1 MSRPPVNAG
10 RALVIGGSVGGL
22 FAAHLLRSI
31 GWDVLVC
38 ERNRADLAGR
48 GAGIGTQD
56 PLHEIMQRI
65 GLRDD
70 ETMAVAT
77 QSCTCIDQGGRTLY
91 DMSLRRVTS
100 AWARF
105 YRPLKDAWPN
115 TLYRPGLQLERVE
128 TTRDG
133 VTAVFA
139 DGTRIAADLL
149 VGADGIRSTVRSCL
163 LPGLEPSYAG
173 YIGWRALVPEP
184 EVPAAIRTTLFDR
197 YTFCLPDGELV
208 VAYPVPALDGDTRVG
223 HRAYNLVWYRP
234 ADANALA
241 ELCTDATGRRH
252 DGSIPPPLIRRK
264 VVAQMKADAAD
275 RLAPQLADILSRS
288 EQPIFHPIYELQSP
302 CLVFGR
308 VALLGDAAFVARPHG
323 GAGVTKAA
331 LDAAALAD
339 CLVAAGRDVDE
350 GLARYNR
357 DQVRL
362 GDWIVGRGRHLGG
375 YVSAPVRPPDVLVR
389 DYNATNA
396 ELKRF
401 LADAAAAPPHG

>member
-1 MSRPPVNAG
+1 MSRPPVNAR

-22 FAAHLLRSI
+22 FVAHLLRSI

-38 ERNRADLAGR
+38 ERSRDDLAGR

-77 QSCTCIDQGGRTLY
+77 QACTCIDQAGRTLY
-91 DMSLRRVTS
+91 DMNLRRVTS

-105 YRPLKDAWPN
+105 YRPLKDAWPDA
-115 TLYRPGLQLERVE
+115 LYRPGLQVERVE

-133 VTAVFA
+133 ATAVFA
-139 DGTRIAADLL
+139 DGTRLGADLL
-149 VGADGIRSTVRSCL
+149 VGADGIRSTVRSGT
-163 LPGLEPSYAG
+163 LPELQPSYAG
-173 YIGWRALVPEP
+173 YIGWRALVPEAD
-184 EVPAAIRTTLFDR
+184 VPAAVRPALFER
-197 YTFCLPDGELV
+197 YTFCLPEGELV
-208 VAYPVPALDGDTRVG
+208 VAYPVPALNGDTRVG
-223 HRAYNLVWYRP
+223 HRAYNIVWYRP
-234 ADANALA
+234 ADANGLA

-252 DGSIPPPLIRRK
+252 DGSIPPPLIRRE
-264 VVAQMKADAAD
+264 VVAEMKADAAI
-275 RLAPQLADILSRS
+275 RLAPQLADILSRAD
-288 EQPIFHPIYELQSP
+288 QPIFHPIYELQSP
-302 CLVFGR
+302 RLVFGR

-339 CLVAAGRDVDE
+339 CLVASGPDIDE
-350 GLARYNR
+350 ALARYDR
-357 DQVRL
+357 GQVRL

-375 YVSAPVRPPDVLVR
+375 YVSARERPPDVLVR

-396 ELKRF
+396 EMKRF
-401 LADAAAAPPHG
+401 LAEAAATWPYG